1 LISLAHVGPG
11 VCDTTGKVKFMLGVA
26 IIYS

>member
-11 VCDTTGKVKFMLGVA
+11 VCDTTGRVRAMLGVV
-26 IIYS
+26 IVVS